1 MYTQAISQLNM
12 TLTTAQ
18 IDTMR
23 TVVQNEPSLAQ
34 AIIDKAD
41 NLIAAWCNTEAS
53 PAYVVWKTKVSDK
66 DIMVSSGF
74 DWTRVDNLSV
84 GKARIWDWLFRFG
97 YINPN
102 DTNVRAAIDAT
113 WVGTAAD
120 LAVRA
125 AVYTQCRRN
134 ATNLEKALATGL
146 GTAVSPSIAGYEGEI
161 GYNVAGLFRI

>member
-1 MYTQAISQLNM
+1 M

-34 AIIDKAD
+34 AIIDKVD
-41 NLIAAWCNTEAS
+41 NVIAAWCNTEAN
-53 PAYVVWKTKVSDK
+53 PAYVVWKTKVTDK
-66 DIMVSSGF
+66 DVMLASGF

-97 YINPN
+97 SIDPN
-102 DTNVRAAIDAT
+102 NANVRAGIDAA
-113 WVGTAAD
+113 WVGTAGD

-125 AVYTQCRRN
+125 SVYAQCRRN

-146 GTAVSPSIAGYEGEI
+146 GTVVSPSTAGFEGEI
-161 GYNVAGLFRI
+161 GYNIAGLFRI